1 LSGWNRYKRAL
12 SDMLPCKKH
21 ERIVILEKLKAE
33 LGEVYKQLSYDSIVE
48 RLGTPQVVATSSI
61 QAMEPEEIADAMLIR
76 RQIVR
81 IVALVAVALLSLWLI
96 TCTIALIDSF
106 QQSGGRLSVSDPTII
121 DNWVVPDK

>member
-1 LSGWNRYKRAL
+1 
-12 SDMLPCKKH
+12 MLPCKKH